1 MRPGQQRHHDRERR
15 PRPLG
20 RGGKR
25 LGQAALAAFQIG
37 HLEVS
42 ALARLPGGLGDLA
55 ADPVTGGAG
64 AAGYGDQQGRR
75 VRRQAE
81 PVRAAVPA
89 GTASAAGT
97 AGQHRTVAGWIAA
110 LRQWL
115 SALREWVAALREW
128 FAAVRERVSAAW
140 QWFAALR
147 EWFSALRERVSAAWQ
162 WFAALREWFSAL

>member
-25 LGQAALAAFQIG
+25 
-37 HLEVS
+37 
-42 ALARLPGGLGDLA
+42 LGDLA

-75 VRRQAE
+75 VRWQAE

-97 AGQHRTVAGWIAA
+97 AGEHGTVAG
-110 LRQWL
+110 
-115 SALREWVAALREW
+115 WVAALREW
-128 FAAVRERVSAAW
+128 FAALRE
-140 QWFAALR
+140 WFAALR
-147 EWFSALRERVSAAWQ
+147 EWF
-162 WFAALREWFSAL
+162 AALREWFAALRGWVAALAGGGGGPRGGGVAALG

>member
-110 LRQWL
+110 LR
-115 SALREWVAALREW
+115 EWVAALRE
-128 FAAVRERVSAAW
+128 RV
-140 QWFAALR
+140 AALR
-147 EWFSALRERVSAAWQ
+147 EWVSALREWVS
-162 WFAALREWFSAL
+162 ALREWV